1 MDAYSF
7 LLNELNN
14 EQFTVGEFVSS
25 CLSYIVGTS
34 SEYYKYLFMKGKDL
48 QIIIIQAYDM
58 TMDGC
63 FEWCKKRSHAIFLG
77 LVRGGFGWSVH
88 TCVQGRGKH
97 SPNTRNASIS
107 RL

>member
-1 MDAYSF
+1 
-7 LLNELNN
+7 
-14 EQFTVGEFVSS
+14 
-25 CLSYIVGTS
+25 
-34 SEYYKYLFMKGKDL
+34 
-48 QIIIIQAYDM
+48 M

-88 TCVQGRGKH
+88 TFVQGRGKH